1 MLTKKTIAS
10 FKSASKKIPRREK
23 RAFQAQVT
31 KDYLDGVPAR
41 AEKIFGWGRKT
52 VALGLKE
59 LETGIKCIDDY
70 STQGRKKIEDQ
81 LPKLKEDIDK
91 LIGGESQADPKFK
104 TKMKYCKIS
113 ARVICQKLTEKK
125 RYAKKNLK
133 TRTMNDVL
141 NRLGYSLKKL

>member
-1 MLTKKTIAS
+1 MLTKQTIAS
-10 FKSASKKIPRREK
+10 FKNASKKIPKHKK
-23 RAFQAQVT
+23 RAFQAQIA

-70 STQGRKKIEDQ
+70 STRGRKKTEDQ

-91 LIGGESQADPKFK
+91 LISGKSQADPKFK
-104 TKMKYCKIS
+104 TKIKYCQIS
-113 ARVICQKLTEKK
+113 AKVVCEKLAEKK
-125 RYAKKNLK
+125 KYAKKNLK
-133 TRTMNDVL
+133 VRTMNDVL